1 MRWKTLAVALG
12 LLGVLALSACGTT
25 NTPLGA
31 GAPSATSTPSSSS
44 SALISTRSDSV
55 KGTTEM
61 VLTNAQGMSLY
72 YFDKDTSTSAACTG
86 SCVSLW
92 PPLLAPNGAAPT
104 SSVSLPGGLSLLS
117 DANGQQV
124 MYNGHP
130 LYTFSGD
137 KSPGD
142 TNGDGIK
149 GLWHVATPDLMPG
162 STAPSSPTATPSSGG
177 GGYGYG
183 GGGY

>member
-1 MRWKTLAVALG
+1 MRWKTLAVTLG

-25 NTPLGA
+25 TTNPLGG

-55 KGTTEM
+55 KGTTKT
-61 VLTNAQGMSLY
+61 VLATAQGMTLY
-72 YFDKDTSTSAACTG
+72 YFDKDSSTSVACTAKCI
-86 SCVSLW
+86 SFW

-104 SSVSLPGGLSLLS
+104 SSASLPGGLSILNG
-117 DANGQQV
+117 ANGQQV

-130 LYTFSGD
+130 LYMFSGD
-137 KSPGD
+137 KNPGD
-142 TNGDGIK
+142 TNGEGIM
-149 GLWHVATPDLMPG
+149 GLWHVATPDLMPA
-162 STAPSSPTATPSSGG
+162 SAPTSPTATPGSGG
-177 GGYGYG
+177 GGYGG

>member
-12 LLGVLALSACGTT
+12 LLGALALSACGATT
-25 NTPLGA
+25 TPLGG

-55 KGTTEM
+55 KGTTET
-61 VLTNAQGMSLY
+61 VLTNAQGMTLY
-72 YFDKDTSTSAACTG
+72 HFDKDTSTSVACMGQCATF
-86 SCVSLW
+86 W

-104 SSVSLPGGLSLLS
+104 SSASLPGGLSILNG
-117 DANGQQV
+117 ANGQQV

-142 TNGDGIK
+142 TNGEGIM

-177 GGYGYG
+177 GGYG